1 MSKELSASN
10 QPLEK
15 VFSNDYQLTIPR
27 YQRPYAWTAD
37 ETLQLLEDLQG
48 AAPLEGEPYFL
59 GSIVLVNTGG
69 AEHDVIDGQQR
80 LTTTTILMAVLRDL
94 AASTSPKL
102 AEGIQTYL
110 ADASKAWK
118 SDAVV
123 TPRLTLRPKDADF
136 FRTWVQTPGKIEGL
150 VGLTDNAAHTA
161 SMRNIRD
168 NAKALREVLAPLG
181 ANAWEAFFDF
191 LLERTELV
199 VVTTEDKASAHRIFS
214 VLNAR
219 GLDLSPTDIF
229 KSDLIGGVSPEKE
242 DAYADK
248 WDQAEDAV
256 GRHDFTD
263 LFRDIRT
270 IVSGQRAKRE
280 LLKEFPEQVLSR
292 WLSIETPEQVIDNH
306 LVPYAEA
313 FTQVLAPA
321 FGPGPEWDQVNE
333 WLRRLDSLDNTDWR
347 PIVLWILRHHSDE
360 PAMLSVLLQKVERLA
375 ASMLLRRAYATPRAA
390 RYLDLLSQLQAG
402 QGPSA
407 QSFALSDA
415 EKAEARA
422 NLDGDLY
429 QTYQSKR
436 LRYIL
441 LRLDSL
447 LANKPG
453 VQYFPAQISVEHVL
467 PQGPAAGSDWVS
479 VFDDSEREMW
489 THRLGNLLLL
499 SRYKNSQAQNYDFEK
514 KKAKY
519 FNTHG
524 SAVFALTT
532 QVLQHQVWTPQVV
545 ASRQRLLVDRLVKEW
560 ELD

>member
-15 VFSNDYQLTIPR
+15 VFSSDYQLTIPR

-37 ETLQLLEDLQG
+37 ETMQLLEDLQA
-48 AAPLEGEPYFL
+48 AAPLGGEPYFL

-94 AASTSPKL
+94 AATDSPKL
-102 AEGIQTYL
+102 AEGIQSYL

-118 SDAVV
+118 ADAVV
-123 TPRLTLRPKDADF
+123 TPRLTLRPKDAEF
-136 FRTWVQTPGKIEGL
+136 FKKWIQTPGQIESL
-150 VGLTDNAAHTA
+150 ISLTDNAAPTD
-161 SMRNIRD
+161 SMKNIRG
-168 NAKALREVLAPLG
+168 NARALYVALQPLG
-181 ANAWEAFFDF
+181 ADAWEALFEF

-229 KSDLIGGVSPEKE
+229 KSDLVGAVPFDKE
-242 DAYADK
+242 DSYADK

-256 GRHDFTD
+256 GRQEFTD

-270 IVSGQRAKRE
+270 IVSGQRARRE
-280 LLKEFPEQVLSR
+280 LLKEFPEQVLST
-292 WLSIETPEQVIDNH
+292 WLSDETPEQVIDNH

-313 FTQVLAPA
+313 FTQVLAPT
-321 FGPGPEWDQVNE
+321 FGPGQEWDDVNE
-333 WLRRLDSLDNTDWR
+333 WLRRLDRLDNTDWR
-347 PIVLWILRHHSDE
+347 PSVLWILRHHSDD
-360 PAMLSVLLQKVERLA
+360 PLTLSLLLQKVERLA
-375 ASMLLRRAYATPRAA
+375 ASLLLRRAYATPRAA
-390 RYLDLLSQLQAG
+390 RYLDLLSQLKAG
-402 QGPSA
+402 QGADAPA
-407 QSFALSDA
+407 FELSEA
-415 EKAEARA
+415 ERIEARA
-422 NLDGDLY
+422 SLDGDLY
-429 QTYQSKR
+429 QTFQSKR

-453 VQYFPAQISVEHVL
+453 VQYFPAQISIEHVL
-467 PQGPAAGSDWVS
+467 PQAPAADSAWLSD
-479 VFDDSEREMW
+479 FDEVAREKW

-519 FNTHG
+519 FNTSG

-532 QVLQHQVWTPQVV
+532 QVLQHPEWTPDVV
-545 ASRQRLLVDRLVKEW
+545 FARQQLLVDRLVKEW

>member
-15 VFSNDYQLTIPR
+15 VFSSDYQLTIPR

-37 ETLQLLEDLQG
+37 ETLQLLEDLQA
-48 AAPLEGEPYFL
+48 AAPSDGEPYFL

-69 AEHDVIDGQQR
+69 VEHDVIDGQQR

-94 AASTSPKL
+94 AASTNSKL
-102 AEGIQTYL
+102 AEGIQSYL
-110 ADASKAWK
+110 ADSSKAWK
-118 SDAVV
+118 ADAVV

-136 FRTWVQTPGKIEGL
+136 FRAWVQTPGNIEGL
-150 VGLTDNAAHTA
+150 IGLTDNAAQTD
-161 SMRNIRD
+161 SMQNIRG
-168 NAKALREVLAPLG
+168 NAKALYGALKPLG
-181 ANAWEAFFDF
+181 AEAWEAFFEF

-199 VVTTEDKASAHRIFS
+199 VVATEDKSSAHRIFS

-229 KSDLIGGVSPEKE
+229 KSDLIGEVAPEKE

-248 WDQAEDAV
+248 WDEAEEAV
-256 GRHDFTD
+256 GRQDFTD

-280 LLKEFPEQVLSR
+280 LLKEFPEQVLST
-292 WLSIETPEQVIDNH
+292 WLSTETPEQVIDNH

-313 FTQVLAPA
+313 FAQVMAPA
-321 FGPGPEWDQVNE
+321 FGPGQEWDEVNE
-333 WLRRLDSLDNTDWR
+333 WLRRLDRLDNTDWR
-347 PIVLWILRHHSDE
+347 PIVLWILRHHSDD
-360 PAMLSVLLQKVERLA
+360 PVTLSRLLRKVERLA
-375 ASMLLRRAYATPRAA
+375 ASLLLRRAYATPRAA
-390 RYLDLLSQLQAG
+390 RYLDLLSQLKSGDGTEAQALT
-402 QGPSA
+402 
-407 QSFALSDA
+407 LSDA
-415 EKAEARA
+415 EKAEARN

-453 VQYFPAQISVEHVL
+453 VQYFPAQISIEHVL
-467 PQGPAAGSDWVS
+467 PQTPAAGSDWVAD
-479 VFDDSEREMW
+479 FNELERETW

-499 SRYKNSQAQNYDFEK
+499 SRIKNGQAQNYDFAK

-519 FNTHG
+519 FDTHG

-532 QVLQHQVWTPQVV
+532 QVLQHTAWTPEVV
-545 ASRQRLLVDRLVKEW
+545 ADRQELLVGRLVKEW
-560 ELD
+560 GLD